1 MAIALNNKIQYWS
14 ARVQNGPVG
23 VFCRWWFREL
33 QQALPA
39 KWQERLQHAL
49 RRVIL
54 RAESGQLTLGVEE
67 NQAIQWLETY
77 PLDQDVSLQRQRNAS
92 LLEKHDARE
101 VPRFLLLDPVHV
113 LRKELKLP
121 LAAES
126 NLQQVLTFEMDRQTP
141 FRASDVYYTWK
152 KLEGEKDSGQIRIEL
167 FVVPRSAV
175 DPSLDKLSATGLAV
189 SGVDLIEDGATAGV
203 NLLPPEK
210 RLRVVN
216 PRSRLNWGLAAAA
229 AVLLL
234 VLMVQSLNLRA
245 NRVEE
250 LEVAI
255 ADVQDEARRVQRL
268 KEQVE
273 ETSEAA
279 SFLTRRRARS
289 PMAIELLADITRILP
304 DDTYLDRLVIS
315 EDSILIQ
322 GKSSNAQ
329 QLIEVVNK
337 DEVFNEAA
345 FRGSTRLDTS
355 TGLEIFEVNARISG
369 EGGS

>member
-23 VFCRWWFREL
+23 EFFRWWSREL

-54 RAESGQLTLGVEE
+54 QSDSGQLRLGVEE
-67 NQAIQWLETY
+67 NKSLDWLETY
-77 PLDQDVSLQRQRNAS
+77 SLDQDVSLQRQRNHS
-92 LLEKHDARE
+92 LLEKHDASE

-121 LAAES
+121 VAAES

-141 FRASDVYYTWK
+141 FRAGDVYFTWK
-152 KLEGEKDSGQIRIEL
+152 KLESEKESGQFRVQL
-167 FVVPRSAV
+167 FVVPRRVV
-175 DPSLDKLSATGLAV
+175 DPAIEKLATSGLAV
-189 SGVDLIEDGATAGV
+189 SGVDILEGGETAGV
-203 NLLPPEK
+203 NLLPAEK
-210 RLRVVN
+210 RLRVLN

-229 AVLLL
+229 VVLLL
-234 VLMVQSLNLRA
+234 VLMVQSLSLRA
-245 NRVEE
+245 GRVDE
-250 LEVAI
+250 LEIAI

-268 KEQVE
+268 REQVE

-279 SFLTRRRARS
+279 SFLTRRRAAS

-304 DDTYLDRLVIS
+304 DNTYLDRLVIS
-315 EDSILIQ
+315 EDSVLMQ

-329 QLIEVVNK
+329 QLIELVNK
-337 DEVFNEAA
+337 DESLDNAA

-355 TGLEIFEVNARISG
+355 TGLEIFEVSAEITPG
-369 EGGS
+369 EDS

>member
-14 ARVQNGPVG
+14 ARFRNGPAG
-23 VFCRWWFREL
+23 AFFRWWFKEL

-54 RAESGQLTLGVEE
+54 QLDAGQLKLGVEE
-67 NQAIQWLETY
+67 SQSIDWLESY
-77 PLDQDVSLQRQRNAS
+77 PLDQDVSLQRQRSDS
-92 LLEKHDARE
+92 LLDKHEARE
-101 VPRFLLLDPVHV
+101 VPRFLLLDPSQV
-113 LRKELKLP
+113 LRKEMQLP
-121 LAAES
+121 AATES
-126 NLQQVLTFEMDRQTP
+126 NLQQVLSFEMDRQTP
-141 FRASDVYYTWK
+141 FRASDVYFTWK

-167 FVVPRSAV
+167 FVVPRREV
-175 DPSLDKLSATGLAV
+175 DSSLEKLVATGLAV
-189 SGVDLIEDGATAGV
+189 SGVDILEGGHTAGV

-245 NRVEE
+245 NRLNE
-250 LEVAI
+250 LETAI
-255 ADVQDEARRVQRL
+255 AEVQDEARRVRRL
-268 KEQVE
+268 REQVE

-279 SFLTRRRARS
+279 SFLTRRRAAS
-289 PMAIELLADITRILP
+289 PLAIELLADITRILP

-315 EDSILIQ
+315 EESILIQ

-337 DEVFNEAA
+337 DESFDQAA
-345 FRGSTRLDTS
+345 FRGSTRLDAAS
-355 TGLEIFEVNARISG
+355 GLEIFEVNAEISS
-369 EGGS
+369 ESDS